1 VTNKIDKLEIK
12 MNKKISISSC
22 AMTISVIVIA
32 MPALIYPFLFNT
44 IAWLIAECMC
54 FMVMV
59 FYALWRRRFP
69 KDILLALWCLTLFPL
84 LFNSYAL
91 QVKEIGFT
99 IIWITFL
106 LILLNASYNAVW
118 INNVLGCIGICT
130 FIYALI
136 TDILNIGIT
145 ENIELFALWFRGKV
159 QQGTL
164 QTAGLTAHYTHNS
177 VYISIAII
185 VCFSYALK
193 TKKKTHILVTI
204 LSLLALFFTKK
215 RGPLIAVLFSMVTIF
230 YITLKGSLSKK
241 IQKQIIGI
249 VVALITISIVYVCK
263 PRVFER
269 FLINNNVLSNRQ
281 YLWKF
286 AGECFNRNPIFGCGW
301 GYFSHFINFSVDNVS
316 VTQINAHNIY
326 LQLLAETGI
335 IGFICFL
342 TPMIATLICS
352 VRTLKKIKKLKCPDI
367 LIPMHYSL
375 CYQLFFFVHGITDN
389 AIYDRITLIPYM
401 LAIII
406 YINCRN
412 GIKKNAF
419 IVKDRNDEYVKL
431 KKESAI

>member
-1 VTNKIDKLEIK
+1 
-12 MNKKISISSC
+12 MNKKISITSC
-22 AMTISVIVIA
+22 AMTISVIVIV
-32 MPALIYPFLFNT
+32 MPALIYPFLFNS
-44 IAWLIAECMC
+44 IAWLISECVC

-59 FYALWRRRFP
+59 FLTLCRRRFP

-106 LILLNASYNAVW
+106 LILLNVPYNVAW
-118 INNVLGCIGICT
+118 INNVLRYIGICT

-136 TDILNIGIT
+136 TVILNIGIT
-145 ENIELFALWFRGKV
+145 EEIGLFALWFRGKV

-177 VYISIAII
+177 IYISIAII
-185 VCFSYALK
+185 VCFSYVLR

-215 RGPLIAVLFSMVTIF
+215 RGPLIAVFFSMLTIF

-249 VVALITISIVYVCK
+249 VVSLITISIVYACD
-263 PRVFER
+263 PRVFAVFER
-269 FLINNNVLSNRQ
+269 FSIKNNILSNRQ
-281 YLWKF
+281 YLWMF
-286 AGECFNRNPIFGCGW
+286 AGECFNRHPIFGCGW

-352 VRTLKKIKKLKCPDI
+352 VRTLKKIKNINCSYL

-375 CYQLFFFVHGITDN
+375 CYQVFFFVHGITDN

-406 YINCRN
+406 YMNCRN
-412 GIKKNAF
+412 RLKENA
-419 IVKDRNDEYVKL
+419 ITNKDRNDEYVKL